1 LGLLGD
7 EEYDYAAE
15 VYPPQQVPY
24 WAPLPPEE
32 EEAEEVALPADE
44 YQPRIYRRRRPF
56 DGP

>member
-1 LGLLGD
+1 L
-7 EEYDYAAE
+7 E

-24 WAPLPPEE
+24 WALPPPEE
-32 EEAEEVALPADE
+32 EEAEEVVLPMEE